1 MNGHIVMSVN
11 EVVYM
16 LRPERIPRGWP
27 RAKVTP
33 LCWRRIPIRDPMA
46 IGRLVTKK

>member
-11 EVVYM
+11 DAVYM
-16 LRPERIPRGWP
+16 VRPERKPRNWP
-27 RAKVTP
+27 RAEVTP

-46 IGRLVTKK
+46 IGRLVAKK